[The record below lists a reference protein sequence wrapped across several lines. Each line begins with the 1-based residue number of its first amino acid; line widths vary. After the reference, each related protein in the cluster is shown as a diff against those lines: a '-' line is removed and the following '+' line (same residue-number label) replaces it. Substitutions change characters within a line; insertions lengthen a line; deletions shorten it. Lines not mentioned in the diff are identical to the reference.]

1 LSTSQPPVERRGGL
15 ANVVDIVIAPNAAF
29 ERLRQ
34 VPVWGWAF
42 LVAALLGIAGSLL
55 FAPALIH
62 AAETTL
68 PAKLAAMPQMA
79 KLPPDQQQSAIA
91 LQLNISRTIFRFF
104 GVFVIIQI
112 LLGGLVQ
119 AVAMLIANAAGRGNG
134 SFQKFFALSVTVAV
148 IGVGLAFFAEGL
160 IVAVR
165 GANSFDSQISVTGA
179 LPSFALIVP
188 AAAGALLGFLTAL
201 NVFNLWATALLALGM
216 QRIGRISAGAAWATS
231 IILLL
236 LSACLAAWGTANG

>member
-1 LSTSQPPVERRGGL
+1 MSTSQPTAQRRGGL
-15 ANVVDIVIAPNAAF
+15 ANVVDIIIAPNAAF
-29 ERLRQ
+29 ERIRE

-42 LVAALLGIAGSLL
+42 LVALLLGIAGSLL

-68 PAKLAAMPQMA
+68 PAKLAAMPQIA

-91 LQLNISRTIFRFF
+91 LQMNISRVIFRFF

-134 SFQKFFALSVTVAV
+134 SFQKFFALSITVTVV
-148 IGVGLAFFAEGL
+148 GVGLAFLADGL
-160 IVAVR
+160 IVAIR
-165 GANSFDSQISVTGA
+165 GANSFESQISVTGA
-179 LPSFALIVP
+179 VPSLALIVP
-188 AAAGALLGFLTAL
+188 GSSGALLGFLVAL
-201 NVFNLWATALLALGM
+201 NIFNLWATGLLALGM
-216 QRIGRISAGAAWATS
+216 QRIGRIPAGIAWSTA
-231 IILLL
+231 IVLQLLT
-236 LSACLAAWGTANG
+236 ACFAAWGTANG